1 MCQTGNTAEHPKYS
15 QAMGAC
21 ECMELK
27 PHGPGSTGKVSQ
39 LNNLASS
46 HSTFVQCHAA
56 AGFLASKASTASV
69 HSQKALGPVSESIP
83 VLLARSTDAYVP
95 RRGGYLNSSKHAP
108 TQVREKLEEAHTA
121 DRETC
126 RHQEQVMKF
135 FSVSCYH
142 CSGVGLVQRRP
153 CTWGR
158 FLGSSGSVGPFS
170 CSQVAAS
177 CHEVMQNL
185 TPAHQA
191 SMSPGRTMSERGT
204 QA

>member
-108 TQVREKLEEAHTA
+108 TQVREKLGRSSHCRSRNLSTSGTSHELLLSFKLSLLRSRSRPEEALH
-121 DRETC
+121 
-126 RHQEQVMKF
+126 
-135 FSVSCYH
+135 
-142 CSGVGLVQRRP
+142 VGKVPWLKRQR
-153 CTWGR
+153 WAV
-158 FLGSSGSVGPFS
+158 LL
-170 CSQVAAS
+170 Q
-177 CHEVMQNL
+177 
-185 TPAHQA
+185 
-191 SMSPGRTMSERGT
+191 PGRSVLS
-204 QA
+204 